1 MGTAPPNRRLKMKNS
16 ETARVNW
23 SWKQVEAAKKAEA
36 AAKAAW
42 VSVSTVANWQAWQDA
57 EDRTEAVRA
66 VSNCVVKQ
74 VVMQN
79 DAARV
84 W

>member
-1 MGTAPPNRRLKMKNS
+1 MNAQDN
-16 ETARVNW
+16 ARVMW
-23 SWKQVEAAKKAEA
+23 AWKQEKAAKKAEA

-42 VSVSTVANWQAWQDA
+42 VANSTAANWQAWDA
-57 EDRTEAVRA
+57 AQDRTEAARRA
-66 VSNCVVKQ
+66 VNVTVKQ

-79 DAARV
+79 DAAAR

>member
-1 MGTAPPNRRLKMKNS
+1 M
-16 ETARVNW
+16 TARDTASTMW
-23 SWKQVEAAKKAEA
+23 AWKQVEAAKKAEA

-42 VSVSTVANWQAWQDA
+42 VANSTAANWQTWQDA
-57 EDRTEAVRA
+57 EDRTEAARNAANVT
-66 VSNCVVKQ
+66 VKQ

-79 DAARV
+79 DAMRV

>member
-1 MGTAPPNRRLKMKNS
+1 MNARDTAATMW
-16 ETARVNW
+16 A
-23 SWKQVEAAKKAEA
+23 WKQVKAAEKTEA

-42 VSVSTVANWQAWQDA
+42 VGNSSTANWQAWQDA
-57 EDRTEAVRA
+57 EDRTEAARRA
-66 VSNCVVKQ
+66 ANVTVKQ

-79 DAARV
+79 DAMRV